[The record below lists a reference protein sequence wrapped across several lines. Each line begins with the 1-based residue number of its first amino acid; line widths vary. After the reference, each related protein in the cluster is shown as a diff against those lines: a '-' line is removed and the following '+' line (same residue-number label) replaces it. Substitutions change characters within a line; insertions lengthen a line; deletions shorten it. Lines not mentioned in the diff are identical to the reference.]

1 MQQCTLRLLLMPGW
15 PDIQCLQTKIY
26 VHNSKHRTVNA
37 YYSLS
42 RKKSEPLKD
51 FATTCV
57 NLHQIKYIFTHTQPH
72 VFQTMLKVCFVLMD
86 TYDVLKFLEN
96 KLLRLRNQIVNK
108 ITQKL
113 RLHSTAAV
121 NPESDNSPNI

>member
-1 MQQCTLRLLLMPGW
+1 
-15 PDIQCLQTKIY
+15 
-26 VHNSKHRTVNA
+26 
-37 YYSLS
+37 
-42 RKKSEPLKD
+42 
-51 FATTCV
+51 
-57 NLHQIKYIFTHTQPH
+57 
-72 VFQTMLKVCFVLMD
+72 MLKVCFVLMD

-121 NPESDNSPNI
+121 NPESDNSLVIIPTFKVDVESVLRSHGYTFTVSSAID